1 MEKYGCV
8 IPTLTNQPN
17 ETSCNM
23 NKEMIKEFWILLGNI
38 ANCTIPCADMVVTF
52 PPYGSDSGSQNEA
65 FVKFYLKNII
75 RIQSSFWS
83 YTPINLLAE
92 IGGYVGL
99 LLGMSLLDVTKVISW
114 LLNLHIQL
122 H

>member
-65 FVKFYLKNII
+65 FVKFYMKNII

-83 YTPINLLAE
+83 YTPISLLAE
-92 IGGYVGL
+92 IGGCVGL
-99 LLGMSLLDVTKVISW
+99 YVICW
-114 LLNLHIQL
+114 LLNLYLQL
-122 H
+122 YHTY

>member
-1 MEKYGCV
+1 
-8 IPTLTNQPN
+8 
-17 ETSCNM
+17 
-23 NKEMIKEFWILLGNI
+23 
-38 ANCTIPCADMVVTF
+38 MVVTF

-114 LLNLHIQL
+114 LLNLQIQL

>member
-1 MEKYGCV
+1 
-8 IPTLTNQPN
+8 
-17 ETSCNM
+17 
-23 NKEMIKEFWILLGNI
+23 MIKQFWILLGNI
-38 ANCTIPCADMVVTF
+38 ADMLVTF
-52 PPYGSDSGSQNEA
+52 PPYGSDSVSQNEA

-75 RIQSSFWS
+75 RIQSSFLNHTLIS
-83 YTPINLLAE
+83 LLAE

-114 LLNLHIQL
+114 LLNLQIQL